1 MRRHEYR
8 PARLRLGIAGVT
20 LGSKWEIREGVAMR
34 YVDHAL
40 YVALDEKDGYTAS
53 HCVRVADL
61 AEALGRT
68 LNIPEEDLRSLHDT
82 GLVHD
87 VGKIG
92 IPDGVLLKH
101 SHLDAHEWEIMKTHS
116 ARGERILMA
125 QSIAGGAVLDA
136 VIKAV
141 RHHHEHFDGSG
152 YPDGLAGEEI
162 PFWSRILLVAD
173 SYDAMT
179 TPRAYR
185 RALSHDEAMEIMGRE
200 VGTRS
205 DPLIFGAFD
214 RMMQTSPLRA
224 LPMSLLESNRLMHD

>member
-1 MRRHEYR
+1 
-8 PARLRLGIAGVT
+8 
-20 LGSKWEIREGVAMR
+20 MR

-68 LNIPEEDLRSLHDT
+68 LNIAEEDLRSLHDT

-116 ARGERILMA
+116 VRGERILKA
-125 QSIAGGAVLDA
+125 QSLAGGAVLDK

-141 RHHHEHFDGSG
+141 RHHHEHIDGSG
-152 YPDGLAGEEI
+152 YPDGLSGEEI
-162 PFWSRILLVAD
+162 PIWSRILLVAD

-185 RALSHDEAMEIMGRE
+185 RALAHDEVMGIMKGE

-205 DPLIFGAFD
+205 DPLIFDAFAHL
-214 RMMQTSPLRA
+214 MESSPLQA
-224 LPMSLLESNRLMHD
+224 MPMPLAESNHLMHD

>member
-1 MRRHEYR
+1 MRQNGTVNLIT
-8 PARLRLGIAGVT
+8 PALLEALR
-20 LGSKWEIREGVAMR
+20 
-34 YVDHAL
+34 
-40 YVALDEKDGYTAS
+40 EKDEYTAG
-53 HCVRVADL
+53 HCARVADL
-61 AEALGRT
+61 AEAIGRA
-68 LNIPEEDLRSLHDT
+68 LNIPEEDLRSLHNA
-82 GLVHD
+82 GLLHD

-92 IPDGVLLKH
+92 IPDGVLLKRGG
-101 SHLDAHEWEIMKTHS
+101 LDAHEWEIMRTHS

-141 RHHHEHFDGSG
+141 RHHHEHIDGSG

-179 TPRAYR
+179 TPRSYHQAF
-185 RALSHDEAMEIMGRE
+185 SHDKAMEIMGHG

-205 DPLIFGAFD
+205 DPLIFEAFD
-214 RMMQTSPLRA
+214 HMMKTSPLRA
-224 LPMSLLESNRLMHD
+224 FSTRSTES